1 MFNNEKSLVMEL
13 FKPAQFAKQIGIT
26 RQAISKAI
34 KNEMLPVVIENGKKY
49 INTGDPIVREYAE
62 NIKSVRE
69 DKQKSTKPEK
79 PVKVKVKKK
88 IGKSDPVEEEI
99 PEYLKEISDSGQ
111 LTFSHIQ
118 TLSKIEM
125 DKIKIYEDI
134 KQKRQKRLQERKD
147 LISIK
152 FIKLVFGKIYDI
164 HVNEFMAVKTRI
176 KPELAKVFKTNDDVV
191 LLEAEKAFDG
201 ELWDVLRRVK
211 YEFDNFLKKHDK

>member
-1 MFNNEKSLVMEL
+1 MNLITQS
-13 FKPAQFAKQIGIT
+13 AFAKQIGIT

-49 INTGDPIVREYAE
+49 INTVDPIVREYAE

-69 DKQKSTKPEK
+69 DKQKSTKPKK
-79 PVKVKVKKK
+79 PVKAKKPKKQVKPA
-88 IGKSDPVEEEI
+88 PVEVNEDEI
-99 PEYLKEISDSGQ
+99 PEYIKKISDSGQ
-111 LTFSHIQ
+111 LTFDDISS
-118 TLSKIEM
+118 LSKIEM

-164 HVNEFMAVKTRI
+164 HVNEFMAIKTRI
-176 KPELAKVFKTNDDVV
+176 KPDLSKIFKTNDDVI
-191 LLEAEKAFDG
+191 LLEAEKSIDG

-211 YEFDNFLKKHDK
+211 YEFDNFLKRYDK